1 MNVLITGGTGFIG
14 KQLIQLLLKQGHSVT
29 NLSTQ
34 RNQERVISEHFQ
46 HVYWNPT
53 SKEIN
58 KKLLPEIQGVIH
70 LAGFSVANK
79 WTAANKA
86 LMVSSRISS
95 TEFLCE
101 LLNEMN
107 SKPAVFV
114 GASASGFYKN
124 SAEVQDETAEKGT
137 GFLSDL
143 TQQWEEACSTLES
156 SIRKIHL
163 RIGVVLSANDGALK
177 KLTPIFKAGIG
188 SAVGDGKQYMS
199 WVHEQD
205 LIELFSYCI
214 SNDVPS
220 GVYNATSTTPVTNQE
235 FSKTLA
241 QVLHRPFFLPKTP
254 AFFLKLIFGEMAQ
267 LVLVS
272 QRLSNAKITSTGFQF
287 QFKTIQEA
295 LTNVYGKAEN

>member
-14 KQLIQLLLKQGHSVT
+14 KQLIQLLLKEGHSVT

-58 KKLLPEIQGVIH
+58 KALLPEIQGVIH

-95 TEFLCE
+95 TEFLCDI
-101 LLNEMN
+101 LNEMK
-107 SKPAVFV
+107 SKPSVFV

-124 SAEVQDETAEKGT
+124 STEVQDETAEKGS

-143 TQQWEEACSTLES
+143 TQQWEEAASTLHS

-199 WVHEQD
+199 WVHERD

-220 GVYNATSTTPVTNQE
+220 GVYNATSTAPVTNHD

-241 QVLHRPFFLPKTP
+241 KVLNRPFFLPKTP

-272 QRLSNAKITSTGFQF
+272 QRLSNSKITSTGFK
-287 QFKTIQEA
+287 FKFNTIQEA

>member
-1 MNVLITGGTGFIG
+1 MNVLVTGGTGFIG
-14 KQLIQLLLKQGHSVT
+14 KQLIQLLLKEGHAVT

-34 RNQERVISEHFQ
+34 KYQEGIISERFQ

-58 KKLLPEIQGVIH
+58 KTLIPEIQAVIH

-79 WTAANKA
+79 WTPSNKA

-95 TEFLCE
+95 TEFLCDI
-101 LLNEMN
+101 LNEMN
-107 SKPAVFV
+107 SKPSVFV

-124 SAEVQDETAEKGT
+124 SSEVQDEKAEKGT

-143 TQQWEEACSTLES
+143 TQKWEVACSTLDA
-156 SIRKIHL
+156 SIRKVHL
-163 RIGVVLSANDGALK
+163 RIGVVLSENDGALK

-188 SAVGDGKQYMS
+188 SAVGDGNQFMS

-205 LIELFSYCI
+205 LIELFSFCI

-241 QVLHRPFFLPKTP
+241 HVLHRPFFLPKTP
-254 AFFLKLIFGEMAQ
+254 AFFLKLIFGEMSQ

-272 QRLSNAKITSTGFQF
+272 QRLSNSKITSTGFK
-287 QFKTIQEA
+287 FKFNTIQEA
-295 LTNVYGKAEN
+295 LNNIYGKAEN

>member
-1 MNVLITGGTGFIG
+1 MNALITGGTGFIG
-14 KQLIQLLLKQGHSVT
+14 KQLIQLLLNEGHSVT

-46 HVYWNPT
+46 HVFWNPST
-53 SKEIN
+53 KEIN
-58 KKLLPEIQGVIH
+58 KALLPEIHAVIH

-79 WTAANKA
+79 WTAENKA

-101 LLNEMN
+101 LLNEMK
-107 SKPAVFV
+107 SQPSVFV
-114 GASASGFYKN
+114 GASASGYYKN

-143 TQQWEEACSTLES
+143 TQQWEDASSTLHS

-188 SAVGDGKQYMS
+188 SAVGDGNQFMS
-199 WVHEQD
+199 WVHERD
-205 LIELFSYCI
+205 LIDLFSYCI
-214 SNDVPS
+214 SNDIPS
-220 GVYNATSTTPVTNQE
+220 GIYNATSTTPVTNQE

-241 QVLHRPFFLPKTP
+241 RVLHRPFFLPKTP
-254 AFFLKLIFGEMAQ
+254 SFILKIIFGEMAQ

-287 QFKTIQEA
+287 KFNTIQEA